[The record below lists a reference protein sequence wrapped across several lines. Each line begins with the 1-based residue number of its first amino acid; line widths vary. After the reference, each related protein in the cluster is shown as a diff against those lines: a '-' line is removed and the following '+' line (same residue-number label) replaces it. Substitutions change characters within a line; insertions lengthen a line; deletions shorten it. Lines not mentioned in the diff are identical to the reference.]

1 MVKNLP
7 AKQETWVGKIPWR
20 RKRLPPLQYSG
31 LQNSTDIHV
40 GCVFWGCVYTPGG
53 LRTGWK
59 VWRKAKGFSWRWAG
73 GVENE
78 SGHSPTETCYKVG
91 SSHKEEGLGELVFC
105 LPAFP
110 SFSSCL
116 YWIPALRS
124 TQLSIVEK
132 RIQPTGEA
140 FEWIPSSREDGEQFA
155 WCSKFWESG
164 NFGSL
169 PFSATNV
176 PKMSGCVCGLGFLVS
191 KIKGLKSIVIILKNS
206 CGSSI
211 VRRVLFFLNN
221 FIYLFLAVLGLCCCF
236 FSSCGDRGLLS
247 SGAGGS
253 CGFSCC
259 GTWAPGLR
267 GFSTCGTWAQ

>member
-1 MVKNLP
+1 M
-7 AKQETWVGKIPWR
+7 
-20 RKRLPPLQYSG
+20 
-31 LQNSTDIHV
+31 
-40 GCVFWGCVYTPGG
+40 
-53 LRTGWK
+53 
-59 VWRKAKGFSWRWAG
+59 
-73 GVENE
+73 
-78 SGHSPTETCYKVG
+78 
-91 SSHKEEGLGELVFC
+91 
-105 LPAFP
+105 
-110 SFSSCL
+110 
-116 YWIPALRS
+116 
-124 TQLSIVEK
+124 EK

-211 VRRVLFFLNN
+211 VRRVLFFFFFNN